1 GLITFQNQGG
11 GSTITQQLAKN
22 LYTINPELDGH
33 LSKLGKLPKRVI
45 QKTKE
50 WIISIILEKNFTKEE
65 IITMYFNTSDFSS
78 NAYGIK
84 VAAETYFN
92 KQPADLNLQESAVL
106 VGMLQ
111 APSFFNPQNKPN
123 NAMTKRNQ
131 VLYKLYNYKYI
142 KTREE
147 YDSLKSLPIELT
159 FAVQNQNQ

>member
-1 GLITFQNQGG
+1 MDFWAYPRVLWGLVTFSSAGG

-33 LSKLGKLPKRVI
+33 LAGLGKLPRRVI

-50 WIISIILEKNFTKEE
+50 WIISIHLEKNFTKEE
-65 IITMYFNTSDFSS
+65 IITMYLNTSEFSS

-92 KQPADLNLQESAVL
+92 KQPDSLNVSESAVL

-111 APSFFNPQNKPN
+111 NAPRTQPRTVPRACAAK
-123 NAMTKRNQ
+123 AKR
-131 VLYKLYNYKYI
+131 
-142 KTREE
+142 
-147 YDSLKSLPIELT
+147 S
-159 FAVQNQNQ
+159 AV